1 MRKPQI
7 FWPGFLW
14 PNGGRMNR
22 VPLYQI
28 TDENHTIIR
37 NNNND
42 NDNDNDDKIPLI
54 ILGSIYRT

>member
-1 MRKPQI
+1 
-7 FWPGFLW
+7 
-14 PNGGRMNR
+14 MNR